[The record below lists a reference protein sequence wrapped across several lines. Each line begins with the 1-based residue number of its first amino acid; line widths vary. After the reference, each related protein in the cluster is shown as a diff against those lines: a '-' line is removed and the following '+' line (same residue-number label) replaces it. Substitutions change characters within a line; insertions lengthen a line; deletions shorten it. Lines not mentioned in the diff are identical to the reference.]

1 MKHLLKLLDCSTEEI
16 IGLLDLADQL
26 KYERKNNI
34 HKDYL
39 KGKKLGMIFQ
49 KSSTRTRVSFEV
61 GMYQLGGQAL
71 FLSSNDLQ
79 IGRGE
84 PIQDTARVLSRY
96 LDAILIRTFSHQE
109 VEDLAKYADVPVING
124 LTDDYHPTQVIA
136 DLITIQEHKGHLKGI
151 KFAYVG
157 DGNNMTHS
165 LMIGGAK
172 TGMDVV
178 VACPDGYM
186 PNPEIVAQAQQYA
199 AEYGG
204 SVTVLHDPKEAVA
217 DADVVY
223 TDTWASMG
231 QEAEKEIR
239 KKAFAGYQVDS
250 ALMALAKPDA
260 IFMHCLP
267 AFHDL
272 KTKIG
277 KEIYEKY
284 GLTEMEV
291 TDEVFEKYADVVFR
305 EAENRMHTIKAVM
318 YVTLPRE
325 SNERSQYEQ

>member
-1 MKHLLKLLDCSTEEI
+1 MS
-16 IGLLDLADQL
+16 
-26 KYERKNNI
+26 
-34 HKDYL
+34 L
-39 KGKKLGMIFQ
+39 KGKDFLTLKDFTGQEILDMVNLGIDLKAKLKAGIPTPILAGKSLGMIFQ

-71 FLSSNDLQ
+71 FLSSHDLQ

-96 LDAILIRTFSHQE
+96 LDAILIRTYSHQE
-109 VEDLAKYADVPVING
+109 VEQLAQYADVPVING
-124 LTDDYHPTQVIA
+124 LTDDFHPTQVIA

-151 KFAYVG
+151 QFAYVG

-172 TGMDVV
+172 TGMNVT
-178 VACPDGYM
+178 VACPEQYM
-186 PNPEIVAQAQQYA
+186 PKPEIVALAQQYA

-204 SVTVLHDPKEAVA
+204 SVTVIHDPKEAIA
-217 DADVVY
+217 GADVVY

-231 QEAEKEIR
+231 QEAEKEVR

-250 ALMALAKPDA
+250 AMMALAKPDT

-267 AFHDL
+267 AYR
-272 KTKIG
+272 G
-277 KEIYEKY
+277 W
-284 GLTEMEV
+284 EV
-291 TDEVFEKYADVVFR
+291 TDEVMESAQSVVFD
-305 EAENRMHTIKAVM
+305 EAENRLHAHKAILATFV
-318 YVTLPRE
+318 
-325 SNERSQYEQ
+325 

>member
-1 MKHLLKLLDCSTEEI
+1 MS
-16 IGLLDLADQL
+16 
-26 KYERKNNI
+26 
-34 HKDYL
+34 L
-39 KGKKLGMIFQ
+39 KGKDFLTLKDFTGQEILDMVQLGIDLKAKLKAGIPTPILAGKSLGMIFQ

-96 LDAILIRTFSHQE
+96 LDAILIRTYSHEE
-109 VEDLAKYADVPVING
+109 VEKLAKYADIPVING

-136 DLITIQEHKGHLKGI
+136 DMITIQEHKGHLKGI

-172 TGMDVV
+172 VGMDVV
-178 VACPDGYM
+178 VACPEGYM

-204 SVTVLHDPKEAVA
+204 SVTVLHDPKEAIA
-217 DADVVY
+217 GADVVY

-250 ALMALAKPDA
+250 AMMALAKPDA

-267 AFHDL
+267 AYR
-272 KTKIG
+272 G
-277 KEIYEKY
+277 W
-284 GLTEMEV
+284 EV
-291 TDEVFEKYADVVFR
+291 TEEVMESAQSVVFD
-305 EAENRMHTIKAVM
+305 EAENRLHAHKAILATV
-318 YVTLPRE
+318 VE
-325 SNERSQYEQ
+325 

>member
-1 MKHLLKLLDCSTEEI
+1 MS
-16 IGLLDLADQL
+16 
-26 KYERKNNI
+26 
-34 HKDYL
+34 L
-39 KGKKLGMIFQ
+39 KGKDFLTLKDFTGQEILDMVNLGIDLKAKLKAGIPTPILAGKSLGMIFQ

-96 LDAILIRTFSHQE
+96 LDAILIRTYSHQE
-109 VEDLAKYADVPVING
+109 VEQLAQYADIPVING
-124 LTDDYHPTQVIA
+124 LTDDFHPTQVIA

-172 TGMDVV
+172 TGMDVM
-178 VACPDGYM
+178 VACPENYM
-186 PNPEIVAQAQQYA
+186 PNPEIVALAQRYA

-204 SVTVLHDPKEAVA
+204 SVTVIHDPKEAIA
-217 DADVVY
+217 GADVVY

-231 QEAEKEIR
+231 QEAEKEVR

-250 ALMALAKPDA
+250 AMMALAKPDA

-267 AFHDL
+267 AYR
-272 KTKIG
+272 G
-277 KEIYEKY
+277 W
-284 GLTEMEV
+284 EV
-291 TDEVFEKYADVVFR
+291 TDEVMESAQSVVFD
-305 EAENRMHTIKAVM
+305 EAENRLHAHKAILATFV
-318 YVTLPRE
+318 
-325 SNERSQYEQ
+325 

>member
-1 MKHLLKLLDCSTEEI
+1 MS
-16 IGLLDLADQL
+16 
-26 KYERKNNI
+26 
-34 HKDYL
+34 L
-39 KGKKLGMIFQ
+39 KGRDFLTLKDFTGQEIMDMVQLGIDLKAKLKAGIPTPILAGKSLGMIFQ

-84 PIQDTARVLSRY
+84 PVQDTARVLSRY

-136 DLITIQEHKGHLKGI
+136 DLITIQEHKGQLKGI

-267 AFHDL
+267 AYR
-272 KTKIG
+272 G
-277 KEIYEKY
+277 W
-284 GLTEMEV
+284 EV
-291 TDEVFEKYADVVFR
+291 TEEVMEGAQSVVFD
-305 EAENRMHTIKAVM
+305 EAENRLHAHKAILATV
-318 YVTLPRE
+318 VE
-325 SNERSQYEQ
+325 

>member
-1 MKHLLKLLDCSTEEI
+1 MS
-16 IGLLDLADQL
+16 
-26 KYERKNNI
+26 
-34 HKDYL
+34 L
-39 KGKKLGMIFQ
+39 KGRDFLTLKDFTGQEIMDMVQLGIDLKAKLKAGIPTPILAGKSLGMIFQ

-267 AFHDL
+267 AYR
-272 KTKIG
+272 G
-277 KEIYEKY
+277 W
-284 GLTEMEV
+284 EV
-291 TDEVFEKYADVVFR
+291 TEEVMESAQSVVFD
-305 EAENRMHTIKAVM
+305 EAENRLHAHKAILATV
-318 YVTLPRE
+318 VE
-325 SNERSQYEQ
+325 

>member
-1 MKHLLKLLDCSTEEI
+1 MS
-16 IGLLDLADQL
+16 
-26 KYERKNNI
+26 
-34 HKDYL
+34 L
-39 KGKKLGMIFQ
+39 KGKDFLTLKDFTGQEILDMVQLGIDLKAKLKAGIPTPILAGKSLGMIFQ

-96 LDAILIRTFSHQE
+96 LDAILIRTYRHDE
-109 VEDLAKYADVPVING
+109 VEKLAEYADIPVING

-136 DLITIQEHKGHLKGI
+136 DMITIQEHKGHLKGI

-172 TGMDVV
+172 VGMDVV
-178 VACPDGYM
+178 VACPEGYM

-204 SVTVLHDPKEAVA
+204 SVTVLHDPKEAIA
-217 DADVVY
+217 GADVVY

-250 ALMALAKPDA
+250 AMMALAKPDA

-267 AFHDL
+267 AYR
-272 KTKIG
+272 G
-277 KEIYEKY
+277 W
-284 GLTEMEV
+284 EV
-291 TDEVFEKYADVVFR
+291 TEEVMESAQSVVFD
-305 EAENRMHTIKAVM
+305 EAENRLHAHKAILATV
-318 YVTLPRE
+318 VE
-325 SNERSQYEQ
+325 

>member
-1 MKHLLKLLDCSTEEI
+1 MSLKVKDFLTLKDFTGQEILDMVNLGI
-16 IGLLDLADQL
+16 DLKAKL
-26 KYERKNNI
+26 KAGI
-34 HKDYL
+34 PTPIL
-39 KGKKLGMIFQ
+39 AGKSLGMIFQ

-96 LDAILIRTFSHQE
+96 LDAILIRTYSHQE
-109 VEDLAKYADVPVING
+109 VEQLAQYADIPVING
-124 LTDDYHPTQVIA
+124 LTDDFHPTQVIA

-172 TGMDVV
+172 TGMDVM
-178 VACPDGYM
+178 VACPENYM
-186 PNPEIVAQAQQYA
+186 PNPEIVALAQQYA
-199 AEYGG
+199 AQYGG
-204 SVTVLHDPKEAVA
+204 SVIVIHDPKEAVA
-217 DADVVY
+217 GADVVY

-231 QEAEKEIR
+231 QEAEKEVS

-250 ALMALAKPDA
+250 AMMALAKPDA

-267 AFHDL
+267 AYR
-272 KTKIG
+272 G
-277 KEIYEKY
+277 W
-284 GLTEMEV
+284 EV
-291 TDEVFEKYADVVFR
+291 TDEVMESAQSVVFD
-305 EAENRMHTIKAVM
+305 EAENRLHAHKAILATFV
-318 YVTLPRE
+318 
-325 SNERSQYEQ
+325 